1 MPPLT
6 RRSLLLAMAP
16 RPAAF
21 RWAIC
26 SETSAGL
33 PFPAACRA
41 AARCG
46 YAGIEVEPAHLGP
59 DPVQLSA
66 AERKQ
71 VRQHMASAGLRF
83 TGFHNA
89 LKAPAGL
96 HLTSADP
103 AQRARSWD
111 YLRGIIDLAADLGPS
126 PLIAFGSSRQR
137 NALPGVSPAEAT
149 QRLADGL
156 AALAPHARS
165 RGVTISLEPL
175 APHLCNIIQT
185 LAEALAVVQPVQSP
199 ALQTMFDTHNAVAE
213 TVPHAVAV
221 RQYKTSIRH
230 VHLNELDGRY
240 PGAADYPFLPI
251 LQALRDIRYPGWVS
265 VEVFDFKPD
274 GETVARLALEHLRKL
289 EASLP

>member
-6 RRSLLLAMAP
+6 RRSLLLALAP
-16 RPAAF
+16 RPAKF

-26 SETSAGL
+26 SETFAGM
-33 PFPAACRA
+33 PFPDACRA

-59 DPVQLSA
+59 DPVQLPPGARKEIRQVMA
-66 AERKQ
+66 A
-71 VRQHMASAGLRF
+71 AGLQF
-83 TGFHNA
+83 
-89 LKAPAGL
+89 
-96 HLTSADP
+96 TSADA

-111 YLRGIIDLAADLGPS
+111 YLRGIVDLAADLGPS

-137 NALPGVSPAEAT
+137 NALPGVAPADAT

-156 AALAPHARS
+156 TALAPQAHA
-165 RGVTISLEPL
+165 RGVTIALEPL
-175 APHLCNIIQT
+175 APHLCNIIHT
-185 LAEALAVVQPVQSP
+185 LAEALAVVQPSQSP

-213 TVPHAVAV
+213 TIPHADAV
-221 RQYKTSIRH
+221 RQFKTSIRH

-274 GETVARLALEHLRKL
+274 GETVARRALEHLRKL

>member
-6 RRSLLLAMAP
+6 RRSLLLALAP
-16 RPAAF
+16 RPAKF

-26 SETSAGL
+26 SETFAGM
-33 PFPAACRA
+33 PFPDACRA

-59 DPVQLSA
+59 DPVQLPPGARKEIRQVMA
-66 AERKQ
+66 A
-71 VRQHMASAGLRF
+71 AGLQF
-83 TGFHNA
+83 TGLHNA

-96 HLTSADP
+96 HLTSAD
-103 AQRARSWD
+103 
-111 YLRGIIDLAADLGPS
+111 
-126 PLIAFGSSRQR
+126 
-137 NALPGVSPAEAT
+137 
-149 QRLADGL
+149 
-156 AALAPHARS
+156 
-165 RGVTISLEPL
+165 
-175 APHLCNIIQT
+175 
-185 LAEALAVVQPVQSP
+185 
-199 ALQTMFDTHNAVAE
+199 
-213 TVPHAVAV
+213 AV
-221 RQYKTSIRH
+221 RQFTTSLRH

-274 GETVARLALEHLRKL
+274 GETVARRALEHLRKL

>member
-6 RRSLLLAMAP
+6 RRSLLLALAP
-16 RPAAF
+16 RPAKF

-26 SETSAGL
+26 SETFAGM
-33 PFPAACRA
+33 PFPDACRA

-59 DPVQLSA
+59 DPVQLPPGARKEIRQVMA
-66 AERKQ
+66 A
-71 VRQHMASAGLRF
+71 AGLQF

-96 HLTSADP
+96 HLTSADA

-111 YLRGIIDLAADLGPS
+111 YLRGIVDLAADLGPS

-137 NALPGVSPAEAT
+137 NALPGVAPAEAT

-156 AALAPHARS
+156 TALAPQAHA
-165 RGVTISLEPL
+165 RGVTIALEPL
-175 APHLCNIIQT
+175 APHLCNIIHT
-185 LAEALAVVQPVQSP
+185 LAEALAVVQPSQSP

-213 TVPHAVAV
+213 TIPHADAV
-221 RQYKTSIRH
+221 RQFKTSIRH

-274 GETVARLALEHLRKL
+274 GETVARRALEHLRKL

>member
-6 RRSLLLAMAP
+6 RRSLLLALAP
-16 RPAAF
+16 RPAKF

-26 SETSAGL
+26 SETFAGM
-33 PFPAACRA
+33 PFPDACRA

-59 DPVQLSA
+59 DPVQLPPGARKAIRQVMA
-66 AERKQ
+66 A
-71 VRQHMASAGLRF
+71 AGLQF

-96 HLTSADP
+96 HLTSADA

-111 YLRGIIDLAADLGPS
+111 YAD
-126 PLIAFGSSRQR
+126 
-137 NALPGVSPAEAT
+137 AT

-156 AALAPHARS
+156 TALAPHAHA
-165 RGVTISLEPL
+165 RGVTIALEPL
-175 APHLCNIIQT
+175 APHLCNIIHT
-185 LAEALAVVQPVQSP
+185 LAEALAVVQPSQSP

-213 TVPHAVAV
+213 TIPHADAV
-221 RQYKTSIRH
+221 RQFKTSIRH

-274 GETVARLALEHLRKL
+274 GETVARRALEHLRKL